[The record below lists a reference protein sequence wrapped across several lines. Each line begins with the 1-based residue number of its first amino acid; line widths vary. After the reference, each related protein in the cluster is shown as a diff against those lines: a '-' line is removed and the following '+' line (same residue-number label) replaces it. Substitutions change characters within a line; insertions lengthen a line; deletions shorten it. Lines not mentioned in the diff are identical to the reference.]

1 MSEVRPLSDEQL
13 LAFHRDGYAL
23 LPAFYDR
30 REIDSVLRDIHR
42 IIGLVIARHGLE
54 VKQAPYDPATFD
66 SSFLD
71 VVAKNRSY
79 GAEVYDAVKQIPAF
93 VRLVCSEKHDAVF
106 RQLRPG
112 SVPAVAAGGY
122 GIRIDIPGE
131 ERFRADWHQD
141 YIGQFRS
148 LDGLVFW
155 SSLVPVTPE
164 LGPVTFCKAS
174 HKDGLFPMREKNPD
188 QPEKTGVYGLLLE
201 NRDRLIARY
210 EHDAPLSNPG
220 DLIVVDYRTLHASG
234 HNTGGRARWSM
245 QMRYFNFADPTGMKI
260 GWRGSFAAGVSIRDI
275 HPELIVDT

>member
-1 MSEVRPLSDEQL
+1 IEP
-13 LAFHRDGYAL
+13 
-23 LPAFYDR
+23 
-30 REIDSVLRDIHR
+30 VLRDIHAV
-42 IIGLVIARHGLE
+42 IGLVIARHGLD

-71 VVAKNRSY
+71 VVARDRSY
-79 GAEVYDAVKQIPAF
+79 GGEVYDAAKQIPAF
-93 VRLVCSEKHDAVF
+93 VRLVCNEKHDAVF

-174 HKDGLFPMREKNPD
+174 HKDGVFPMRE
-188 QPEKTGVYGLLLE
+188 
-201 NRDRLIARY
+201 
-210 EHDAPLSNPG
+210 
-220 DLIVVDYRTLHASG
+220 
-234 HNTGGRARWSM
+234 
-245 QMRYFNFADPTGMKI
+245 
-260 GWRGSFAAGVSIRDI
+260 
-275 HPELIVDT
+275 